1 MSPFFYQSKSLSTND
16 EVFDVLLQNNLDFGA
31 LYTFNQTKGKGQ
43 YGNSWKSDEN
53 LNIAYSIAV
62 KANEIKIPET
72 LFNFYTANI
81 LRNFLDNLTQNKT
94 EVKWPNDI
102 IINGKKVCGMLTEKK
117 NNGKE
122 KYFIIGIGINVLQ
135 ENFENLPKAGSILTQ
150 TGLQFDLNEFA
161 EQFHF
166 YFSEKILEKK
176 SNEEILEEYNK
187 NLFKKDKISVFEI
200 DGLRQNGIIKSCDEQ
215 GFLWIDLE
223 NSDLQ
228 KFYHKELE
236 MLY

>member
-1 MSPFFYQSKSLSTND
+1 MSTLFYQSECLSTND
-16 EVFDVLLQNNLDFGA
+16 EVLEILLQNHLDFGA

-43 YGNSWKSDEN
+43 YGNIWKSNEN
-53 LNIAYSIAV
+53 LNIAYSLAI
-62 KANEIKIPET
+62 KINKIKIPEI
-72 LFNFYTANI
+72 LLNFCTANI
-81 LRNFLDNLTQNKT
+81 VRNFLDNLTQNKT

-102 IINGKKVCGMLTEKK
+102 IINGKKVCGMLAEKK
-117 NNGKE
+117 NKKSE
-122 KYFIIGIGINVLQ
+122 KYFVIGIGINVLQ
-135 ENFENLPKAGSILTQ
+135 ENFENLPKAGSIFTQ
-150 TGLQFDLNEFA
+150 TGLKFHLTEFT
-161 EQFHF
+161 EKFHS
-166 YFSEKILEKK
+166 YFSEQILEKK

-200 DGLRQNGIIKSCDEQ
+200 VGLRQNGIIKYCDEQ

-223 NSDLQ
+223 NSGLQ

>member
-1 MSPFFYQSKSLSTND
+1 MKRKIVKLFLVLS
-16 EVFDVLLQNNLDFGA
+16 VLC
-31 LYTFNQTKGKGQ
+31 
-43 YGNSWKSDEN
+43 
-53 LNIAYSIAV
+53 
-62 KANEIKIPET
+62 T
-72 LFNFYTANI
+72 LCITSC
-81 LRNFLDNLTQNKT
+81 D
-94 EVKWPNDI
+94 
-102 IINGKKVCGMLTEKK
+102 NGKKNTDFLYYFEQTE
-117 NNGKE
+117 NDGTNTPITNIPVNGEE

-223 NSDLQ
+223 NSELQ
-228 KFYHKELE
+228 KFYHKEIE